1 MVVCDSSSHVIVV
14 LDSNMCVCVRGD
26 VEGDVMRWVSNE
38 MQCMCCVFNF
48 QKKKRE
54 IFSETN
60 W

>member
-48 QKKKRE
+48 QKKKK
-54 IFSETN
+54 
-60 W
+60 